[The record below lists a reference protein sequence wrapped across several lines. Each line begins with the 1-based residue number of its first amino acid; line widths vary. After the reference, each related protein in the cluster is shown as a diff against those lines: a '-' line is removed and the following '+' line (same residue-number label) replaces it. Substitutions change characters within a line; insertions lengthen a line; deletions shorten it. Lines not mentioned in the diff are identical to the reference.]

1 MVVVEIRDKGIN
13 AITSLRQY
21 MRRIKSM
28 DITSPPHRDSNVN
41 PGGNYPS
48 VNYSAVNRP
57 KPTSGHFEELHPFH
71 SDFELVSAY
80 QEVADAELRTPLQ
93 KHKSSRKMSV
103 QADQIRA
110 TWGLEASTEGTIGR
124 EPTTRELITPL
135 DRAKG
140 IIIGQ
145 AYGDALGRPVEF
157 MSEDQIQQKHGRVTD
172 FLGDGSHHQPA
183 GTITD
188 DTNLALY
195 LVASLLRNNGFDMD
209 DYAEQI
215 VTWFES
221 MPFDIGSTT
230 LSSIDKLRMGVD
242 PREAGHQTVEERGE
256 YRSAG
261 NGSIMRCAP
270 LAIAYPDDLDTLQ
283 EVSRQSSEITHADPR
298 CTHGCAA
305 LNLVLASIIRGRSD
319 PLGVALDELSSD
331 APDELIELLENL
343 PDADPEEL
351 SNGGYV
357 LDTLETALYI
367 GLNAKHPEDALIEAV
382 NRGDDADT
390 VGAVT
395 GAIVGARFGDGK
407 RLTEYAHKPN
417 NSFPSRWEHNI
428 RLDLDAYRERI
439 IPSLLELG
447 QVASVGI
454 TCSDSIAMEA
464 QTLAENDGQL
474 E

>member
-1 MVVVEIRDKGIN
+1 MVVNLRNKGIN

-21 MRRIKSM
+21 MRRIKNM
-28 DITSPPHRDSNVN
+28 DITSPPHQDSKVN
-41 PGGNYPS
+41 PGGNYPT

-57 KPTSGHFEELHPFH
+57 KPTGGHFEELHPFH
-71 SDFELVSAY
+71 SDFELVTAY
-80 QEVADAELRTPLQ
+80 QNVADAELRTPLQ
-93 KHKSSRKMSV
+93 THNSSGKMSV
-103 QADQIRA
+103 QADQIRS
-110 TWGLEASTEGTIGR
+110 TWGLEASADGTIGR
-124 EPTTRELITPL
+124 EPTTHELITPL
-135 DRAKG
+135 DRSKG

-157 MSEDQIQQKHGRVTD
+157 MSPAKIKKEYGRVTD
-172 FLGDGSHHQPA
+172 FLAEGSHKQPA
-183 GTITD
+183 GTVTD

-209 DYAEQI
+209 DYAQQI
-215 VTWFES
+215 VAWFEA

-230 LSSIDKLRMGVD
+230 LSSVDKLRMGVD

-283 EVSRQSSEITHADPR
+283 EVSRKSSEITHADPR

-305 LNLVLASIIRGRSD
+305 LNIVLASIIRGRED
-319 PLGVALDELSSD
+319 PLGIALEELPSD
-331 APDELIELLENL
+331 APDELIEMLENIPNVD
-343 PDADPEEL
+343 PDEL
-351 SNGGYV
+351 SNSGFV
-357 LDTLETALYI
+357 LDTLETAFHI
-367 GLNAKHPEDALIEAV
+367 GLNAEHPEDALIEAV

-390 VGAVT
+390 VAAVT

-407 RLTEYAHKPN
+407 RLTQYDHKPN
-417 NSFPSRWEHNI
+417 NSFPARWEDNI

-447 QVASVGI
+447 QVAPKGI
-454 TCSDSIAMEA
+454 TCDESIASIA
-464 QTLAENDGQL
+464 QTLAENDGQAK
-474 E
+474 

>member
-1 MVVVEIRDKGIN
+1 MDVKKGNKGIN
-13 AITSLRQY
+13 AITGLYRY
-21 MRRIKSM
+21 MRRIKDM
-28 DITSPPHRDSNVN
+28 DITPPPHKDSSVN

-48 VNYSAVNRP
+48 VDYSAINRP
-57 KPTSGHFEELHPFH
+57 KPTGGNFKELHP
-71 SDFELVSAY
+71 SQTDFNLVRAY
-80 QEVADAELRTPLQ
+80 QKVADAKLRTPLE
-93 KHKSSRKMSV
+93 KHKSSGKMSV

-110 TWGLEASTEGTIGR
+110 TWGLEASTKGTIGR
-124 EPTTRELITPL
+124 APTESELITPL

-140 IIIGQ
+140 IVIGQ

-157 MSEDQIQQKHGRVTD
+157 MSPVQIEQKYGRVTD

-183 GTITD
+183 GTVTD

-195 LVASLLRNNGFDMD
+195 LIGSLLRNNGFDMD

-215 VTWFES
+215 VKWFES
-221 MPFDIGSTT
+221 GPFDIGSTT
-230 LSSIDKLRMGVD
+230 LSSIDKLRLGVD
-242 PREAGHQTVEERGE
+242 PREAGHQTVDERGE

-270 LAIAYPDDLDTLQ
+270 LAIAYPDDLDKLQ
-283 EVSRQSSEITHADPR
+283 EVSRKSSEITHADPR

-305 LNLVLASIIRGRSD
+305 LNLVLASIIRGYED
-319 PLGVALDELSSD
+319 PLEIALEELSPE
-331 APDELIELLENL
+331 APNELIDVLENIDNVE
-343 PDADPEEL
+343 PDEL

-367 GLNAKHPEDALIEAV
+367 GLNAEHPEDALIEAV

-407 RLTEYAHKPN
+407 RLTQYAHKPN
-417 NSFPSRWEHNI
+417 NAFPSRWEDNI
-428 RLDLDAYRERI
+428 RLDLDGYRERI

-447 QVASVGI
+447 QVASQGI
-454 TCSDSIAMEA
+454 TCDESIATQA
-464 QTLAENDGQL
+464 QQLAENDGQI